1 LKGDSEGYAMEEE
14 EARLALLQTELN
26 SVQSSI
32 RTLDT
37 TILQIKGWCVTASL
51 AIGGF
56 AITYHK
62 AGLVFVG
69 EAAVL
74 GFFIINCQFRAFQRA
89 FIERNLDI
97 DSELKKTGIMEV
109 LKGNGKLDIVGTASR
124 GRSARADES
133 VLERVRRVLPI
144 ILYEARRASNYSIYA
159 FLAGCLVIEGVIL
172 FS

>member
-1 LKGDSEGYAMEEE
+1 MEEE

-26 SVQSSI
+26 SIQSAI

-69 EAAVL
+69 EAAVI
-74 GFFIINCQFRAFQRA
+74 GFFIINCQFRAFQRG
-89 FIERNLDI
+89 FMERNLDI
-97 DSELKKTGIMEV
+97 DSELKKTGIMTV
-109 LKGNGKLDIVGTASR
+109 LKGNGKLDIVGTATR
-124 GRSARADES
+124 GRASHADEPFP
-133 VLERVRRVLPI
+133 ERVRRVMPI
-144 ILYEARRASNYSIYA
+144 IMYEVRRASNYSIYA
-159 FLAGCLVIEGVIL
+159 FLGGCLLIEGVIL
-172 FS
+172 FAQ